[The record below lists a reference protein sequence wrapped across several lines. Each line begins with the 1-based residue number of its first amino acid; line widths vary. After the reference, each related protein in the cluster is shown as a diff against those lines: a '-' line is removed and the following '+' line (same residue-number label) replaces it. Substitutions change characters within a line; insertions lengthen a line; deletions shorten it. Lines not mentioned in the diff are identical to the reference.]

1 MKSAWARW
9 AIGIIVVLAIGYG
22 VYLAMREQP
31 LLVDLGTVERGTMTV
46 DIDEEGVTRVR
57 DIYTVSSP
65 LAGQVDRI
73 VLEEGDRVT
82 TDTVI
87 ASIHPLDP
95 PFLDERTRTELQ
107 AGVEAARSAVALANV
122 EHQRAVTSLEQA
134 ESDYQRASELALS
147 NIVSDRELENA
158 RSQVRL
164 AEAQVEA
171 TIASI
176 NLRLA
181 ELATVEAR
189 LAQPSDAG
197 DPAGNGDCCVSLRAP
212 IDGIVLD
219 LKVRS
224 EQAVGVGTVIA
235 ELGRRDDLEI
245 AVDLLSSDAVRV
257 APGTPATIRDWGGE
271 SDLTAIVRRIDPAA
285 FTRVSALGIEEQRV
299 NVVLDLDHVPDGLG
313 HGYRV
318 VAQLKIWEEEGVLH
332 LPIGALFRSDG
343 DWAVF
348 VADGDRASLRTIAIG
363 QINDTAAQVVGGLDE
378 GDRVVL
384 FPSDVLRD
392 GRLIQDRAAAEG

>member
-9 AIGIIVVLAIGYG
+9 VVGIIVLIAVGYG

-31 LLVDLGTVERGTMTV
+31 LLVDLGTVERGTMSV
-46 DIDEEGVTRVR
+46 EIDEEGMTRVR
-57 DIYTVSSP
+57 DIYAVSSP
-65 LAGQVDRI
+65 LAGQVERI
-73 VLEEGDRVT
+73 ALEEGDPVT

-107 AGVEAARSAVALANV
+107 AAIEAARSGVALANV
-122 EHQRAVTSLEQA
+122 EHQRAVTNLEQA
-134 ESDYQRASELALS
+134 RSNFERAAELAQS
-147 NIVSDRELENA
+147 NIVSERELENA
-158 RSQVRL
+158 ESQVQL
-164 AEAQVEA
+164 AAAQVES

-181 ELATVEAR
+181 ELASAQAR
-189 LAQPSDAG
+189 LAQPTDAL
-197 DPAGNGDCCVSLRAP
+197 DSSADADCCVTLNSP

-224 EQAVGVGTVIA
+224 EQAVNVGTVIA
-235 ELGRRDDLEI
+235 ELGRRNDLEI

-257 APGTPATIRDWGGE
+257 APGTPATISDWGGDI
-271 SDLTAIVRRIDPAA
+271 DLNAVVRRVEPAA

-299 NVVLDLDHVPDGLG
+299 NVVLDLEEVPDGLG

-318 VAQLKIWEEEGVLH
+318 VAQLKIWEEDDVLH

-343 DWAVF
+343 EWAVF
-348 VADGDRASLRTIAIG
+348 VADGDRARLRTIEIG
-363 QINDTAAQVVGGLDE
+363 RLNDTVAQVLGGLDE
-378 GDRVVL
+378 GDSVVL

-392 GRLIQDRAAAEG
+392 GRLIDDRAAAEG